1 MVPSIFAGL
10 PAAPERRRATPLWRR
25 AFAYWCF
32 QFARTWRSTL
42 TASVVY
48 PTLYLAALG
57 VGLGSLVDRHLGAT
71 SGSAGLDGV
80 TYLRYVAP
88 GILAGSVMQIA
99 VNESTYPVMAATKW
113 VHTYDAMLAT
123 PLRVLDVLAGHV
135 GFVLLRLV
143 VTSAT
148 FCAIAAGFGA
158 LVSPEAVLAVPAAVL
173 TGLAFAAPVMA
184 FAVTQ
189 ERDSGFSV
197 IHRLFVVPLFLFSGS
212 FFPISQLPGFLQA
225 VAVVTP
231 LYHGVALC
239 RACTLGRLWTLAS
252 LGHAAYLVALAT
264 AGWAVARVTF
274 RRRLAP

>member
-10 PAAPERRRATPLWRR
+10 PDLAARRRATPLWRR
-25 AFAYWCF
+25 AFAYWCY
-32 QFARTWRSTL
+32 QFTRTWRSTL
-42 TASVVY
+42 TASIVY
-48 PTLYLAALG
+48 PVLYLAALG
-57 VGLGSLVDRHLGAT
+57 VGLGSLVDHHLGT
-71 SGSAGLDGV
+71 GRGVGGLDGV

-135 GFVLLRLV
+135 GFVLLRLL

-158 LVSPEAVLAVPAAVL
+158 LVSPEAALAVPAGVV
-173 TGLAFAAPVMA
+173 TGLAFATPVMA

-212 FFPISQLPGFLQA
+212 FFPISQLPGFWQE

-239 RACTLGRLWTLAS
+239 RACTLGRLWTPACLA
-252 LGHAAYLVALAT
+252 HAAYLLALAS
-264 AGWAVARVTF
+264 AGWVAARRTF